1 MQTDNFTLGKKDL
14 LILLG
19 LTLVLPFP
27 INWALIR
34 LNPLTLMP
42 GADDVPTWIGFGGS
56 YIGGIIGGV
65 ISILILNK
73 TLRQT
78 GVLHHDLKLLQ
89 LDTIIYTQQQDWFTG
104 FKQELAEN
112 LKSIDLYVLNTI
124 VSSISMKNYAYAKEV
139 LSEINKNLE
148 YQMVAASFS
157 FTSSRLSPEEQ
168 KYMQLVRRIQ
178 TEYSSFIKDILYY
191 IPLAETM
198 ASRKKLNYEQLMDY
212 TLSQYDYLQGQEGES
227 AVSGAVIPRV
237 MEIDPSDNIG
247 KELERIMEERLTG
260 RTYLYHMKS
269 DLAEVTHQLIIY
281 EEQLINAI
289 LYKPMGETH

>member
-1 MQTDNFTLGKKDL
+1 MQTENFTLGKKEL

-19 LTLVLPFP
+19 LILVLPFP
-27 INWALIR
+27 INWALIE
-34 LNPLTLMP
+34 LNPLTLMA

-65 ISILILNK
+65 ISIMILNK
-73 TLRQT
+73 TLQQT

-112 LKSIDLYVLNTI
+112 LKSIDLYVLNTV

-139 LSEINKNLE
+139 LTEINKGLE

-157 FTSSRLSPEEQ
+157 FTSTHLSSEEK
-168 KYMQLVRRIQ
+168 KYMSLVRRVQ

-191 IPLAETM
+191 IPLAETIS
-198 ASRKKLNYEQLMDY
+198 SRKKLNYDQLMDY
-212 TLSQYDYLQGQEGES
+212 TLSQYDYLQGHEGES
-227 AVSGAVIPRV
+227 TASGAIIPRV
-237 MEIDPSDNIG
+237 MEIDPSDDIR

-260 RTYLYHMKS
+260 RTYLYHLKS
-269 DLAEVTHQLIIY
+269 DLAEATHQLIIY
-281 EEQLINAI
+281 EENRINSI
-289 LYKPMGETH
+289 LHKPEREMN

>member
-1 MQTDNFTLGKKDL
+1 
-14 LILLG
+14 
-19 LTLVLPFP
+19 
-27 INWALIR
+27 
-34 LNPLTLMP
+34 
-42 GADDVPTWIGFGGS
+42 
-56 YIGGIIGGV
+56 
-65 ISILILNK
+65 
-73 TLRQT
+73 
-78 GVLHHDLKLLQ
+78 
-89 LDTIIYTQQQDWFTG
+89 
-104 FKQELAEN
+104 
-112 LKSIDLYVLNTI
+112 
-124 VSSISMKNYAYAKEV
+124 MKNYAYAKEV

-198 ASRKKLNYEQLMDY
+198 ASRKKLNYEQLMYY

-281 EEQLINAI
+281 EEQRINAI

>member
-1 MQTDNFTLGKKDL
+1 MQTENFTLGKKEL

-27 INWALIR
+27 INWALIE
-34 LNPLTLMP
+34 LNPLTLMA

-56 YIGGIIGGV
+56 YIGGIIGGI
-65 ISILILNK
+65 ISIMILNK
-73 TLRQT
+73 TLQQT

-112 LKSIDLYVLNTI
+112 LKSIDLYVLNTV

-139 LSEINKNLE
+139 LTEINKGLE

-157 FTSSRLSPEEQ
+157 FTSTHLSSEEK
-168 KYMQLVRRIQ
+168 KYMNLVRRVQ

-191 IPLAETM
+191 IPL
-198 ASRKKLNYEQLMDY
+198 DY

-227 AVSGAVIPRV
+227 TGSGAIMPRV
-237 MEIDPSDNIG
+237 MEIDPSDDIR

-260 RTYLYHMKS
+260 RTYLYHLKS
-269 DLAEVTHQLIIY
+269 DLAEATHQLIIY
-281 EEQLINAI
+281 EENRINSI
-289 LYKPMGETH
+289 LHKPEREMN

>member
-1 MQTDNFTLGKKDL
+1 MQTENFTLGKKEL

-19 LTLVLPFP
+19 LILVLPFP
-27 INWALIR
+27 INWALIE
-34 LNPLTLMP
+34 LNPLTLMA

-65 ISILILNK
+65 ISIMILNK
-73 TLRQT
+73 TLQQT

-112 LKSIDLYVLNTI
+112 LKSIDLYVLNTV

-139 LSEINKNLE
+139 LTEINKGLE

-157 FTSSRLSPEEQ
+157 FTSTHLSSEEK
-168 KYMQLVRRIQ
+168 KYMNLVRRVQ

-191 IPLAETM
+191 IPLAETIS
-198 ASRKKLNYEQLMDY
+198 SRKKLNYDQLMDY
-212 TLSQYDYLQGQEGES
+212 TLS
-227 AVSGAVIPRV
+227 
-237 MEIDPSDNIG
+237 
-247 KELERIMEERLTG
+247 
-260 RTYLYHMKS
+260 
-269 DLAEVTHQLIIY
+269 
-281 EEQLINAI
+281 
-289 LYKPMGETH
+289 